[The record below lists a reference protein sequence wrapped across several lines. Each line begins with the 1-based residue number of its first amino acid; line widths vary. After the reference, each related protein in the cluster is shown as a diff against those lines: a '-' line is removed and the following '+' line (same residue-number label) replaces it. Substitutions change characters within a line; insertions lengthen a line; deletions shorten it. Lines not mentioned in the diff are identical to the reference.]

1 VDVDVTLI
9 PEQIII
15 IILGEKMKSLVF
27 IVLIVVAA
35 IFGYSIVNKPAEAP
49 VVEVSE
55 EMPAEVAVTDTGSE
69 SETISMIT
77 PADMPEEA
85 QTEMYAKI
93 MDYNKCMMQNR
104 LEYHQ
109 QGVRAES
116 VADKTLA
123 ACEPHLDELA
133 LVLETNN
140 VNDDL
145 SKGMVKTMR
154 QRAARKLMSAVMTS
168 LAGQAAAAA
177 NATPAPTTAP
187 ATTPT
192 ETVTP

>member
-1 VDVDVTLI
+1 
-9 PEQIII
+9 
-15 IILGEKMKSLVF
+15 MKSLVF

>member
-1 VDVDVTLI
+1 MDVDVTLI